1 MKKNKIVLMFP
12 GQGSQYKGM
21 GLDYSTVSNK
31 FNDYFNLASELL
43 NESLSDI
50 ISDINDNSTKLD
62 NTLYSQISIYTLS
75 SVIFDYLFEQKFLK
89 KDDIFTVSGHSLG
102 DYSAL
107 YASGYY
113 SFKDGLK
120 LVKYR
125 GSIMA
130 EANEKMDGMMA
141 AVLGADYESLENLL
155 IQYKDKFKEE
165 VYIANYNEYSQLV
178 ISGRRYSIEKA
189 IDFLEEN
196 KIRKIIPLKVKIA
209 SHTPLMKDIS
219 VKVGDYLKNIILNE
233 PVFNFFSS
241 TSLIYPKMEEIKS
254 VLENQLISQ
263 VNWVKSIEY
272 FLNNEVNVFI
282 EVGPGKVLSGLTKRI
297 AEKNQ
302 KKEVLI
308 FNTDN
313 LSELNNLKN
322 YLS

>member
-1 MKKNKIVLMFP
+1 MKKNKTVLMFP

-21 GLDYSTVSNK
+21 GLDYNTVSDK
-31 FNDYFNLASELL
+31 FNDYFNLASDLL
-43 NESLSDI
+43 NESLYDI
-50 ISDINDNSTKLD
+50 IAGINDNSTKLD

-75 SVIFDYLFEQKFLK
+75 SVIFDYLFEQKILK
-89 KDDIFTVSGHSLG
+89 KEDIFTISGHSLG

-125 GSIMA
+125 GSIMS

-141 AVLGADYESLENLL
+141 AVIGVDYKSLENLL

-178 ISGRRYSIEKA
+178 ISGKRSGIEKA
-189 IDFLEEN
+189 IDFLKEN

-219 VKVGDYLKNIILNE
+219 LKVGDYLKNIILNE

-241 TSLIYPKMEEIKS
+241 TSLIYPKIQEIKS

-263 VNWVKSIEY
+263 VNWVNSIEY
-272 FLNNEVNVFI
+272 FLNNEVNIFI

-302 KKEVLI
+302 KEVLI
-308 FNTDN
+308 FNSDN
-313 LSELNNLKN
+313 PSELSNLKN